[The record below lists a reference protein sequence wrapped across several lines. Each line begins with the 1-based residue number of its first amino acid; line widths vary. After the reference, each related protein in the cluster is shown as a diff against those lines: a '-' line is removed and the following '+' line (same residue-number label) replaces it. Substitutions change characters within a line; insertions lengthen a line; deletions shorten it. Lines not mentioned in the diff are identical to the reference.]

1 MRVSCRAGWGGGEPQ
16 HFSLSVL
23 EVEGGLQTEV
33 ASDRSNS
40 PELTVRGLSPARP
53 YLLAVTAA
61 NTRGRSDPVFVPAE
75 VEAAVARRPAGR
87 TAVLYTILAVLGGV
101 MLLSLLLSLS
111 TACRARLHTPPVIEK
126 VESLTATTEPAA
138 APLLSPEQKP
148 QRKVSF
154 CELCQVSGREGPGV
168 RRAVVRSYS
177 IDKLRPKCYTCNP
190 SGETPYPLAQDS
202 QAAAPLL

>member
-1 MRVSCRAGWGGGEPQ
+1 M
-16 HFSLSVL
+16 L

-33 ASDRSNS
+33 ASNRSSS

-61 NTRGRSDPVFVPAE
+61 NTRGRSDPVFVPAD
-75 VEAAVARRPAGR
+75 VEAAGARRPAGR

-111 TACRARLHTPPVIEK
+111 TACRARLQKPPVTEK
-126 VESLTATTEPAA
+126 VESLTATTEPGA

-154 CELCQVSGREGPGV
+154 CELCRGSGRDGGPGV

-177 IDKLRPKCYTCNP
+177 IDKLRPKCFTCNP
-190 SGETPYPLAQDS
+190 RGETPYPLAQES
-202 QAAAPLL
+202 QTAVPLLGCQAAAPSQQ